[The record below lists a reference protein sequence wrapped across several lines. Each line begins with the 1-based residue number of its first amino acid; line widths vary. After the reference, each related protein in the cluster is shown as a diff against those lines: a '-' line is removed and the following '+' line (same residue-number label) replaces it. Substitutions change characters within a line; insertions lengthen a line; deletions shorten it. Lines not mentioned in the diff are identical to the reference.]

1 MGTTLAF
8 FSVSQQFGE
17 WGVELGTAS
26 ERERELIIKFQEILT
41 KYGVIDH
48 PELLKDVFNSL
59 SESEKNTCLNALEVI
74 IKYMKYHPHG

>member
-1 MGTTLAF
+1 MNEEKKAQWKRLWHF

-17 WGVELGTAS
+17 WGVELKNAS

-48 PELLKDVFNSL
+48 PELLKDVFDSFSDN
-59 SESEKNTCLNALEVI
+59 EKDTCLTLS
-74 IKYMKYHPHG
+74 KLS